1 MCSQVA
7 WYTFAHTWGWNVLQG
22 NATFLDRQ
30 FKEKGNDD
38 LWERCVN
45 ELSTDVLRFDSPSR
59 FFRTLGFLWGKK
71 FEILYRFL
79 GKPITDEAVSQLARG
94 SAPRIQAGSA
104 ASV

>member
-1 MCSQVA
+1 
-7 WYTFAHTWGWNVLQG
+7 VLQG

-30 FKEKGNDD
+30 FKEKGTDA

-71 FEILYRFL
+71 FEILYHFL
-79 GKPITDEAVSQLARG
+79 GKPISDEAIKELSR
-94 SAPRIQAGSA
+94 SAPPRIQAGSA
-104 ASV
+104 ASA